1 MAIPKTETESELL
14 KTQLATYVRL
24 YELTRA
30 KCTPTLLLRLCAKHQ
45 GQTFEFKVIQ
55 LLLGAGT
62 NVHAVD
68 QHGFSSHELLSEKEL
83 ENSYMWDVDSYS
95 IRAHYFT
102 CIVRS
107 ILDGRSVDDYG
118 ELFGEIGALRFIK
131 CNRLHYPSEELNQLL
146 SDLYN
151 SEL

>member
-1 MAIPKTETESELL
+1 
-14 KTQLATYVRL
+14 
-24 YELTRA
+24 
-30 KCTPTLLLRLCAKHQ
+30 
-45 GQTFEFKVIQ
+45 VIQ